1 MAEFDF
7 STIAQYLQPSE
18 EDRQRALKSSLM
30 VAGLGM
36 LANNQGHYGALG
48 PALGAGGLMGMQN
61 YTGALEQAGKA
72 REKSLQQGLA
82 LEKMK
87 RDMAARDAFSKMYSP
102 PPSPSPFPQTGGVM
116 PAPPTG
122 SMAPASGSAGPTL
135 EQIGQLMAIDPNMG
149 KAALELWKA
158 QNPGM
163 QVADGF
169 AFNPRTLPPGFVPQM
184 KVTPQGTAVQVSPNQ
199 QGQPEITVPKG
210 AAEAA
215 RTFADVGE
223 RSKAALDMIQVPDGR
238 GGTRMMTRESAA
250 TMLGIQEPP
259 QAPAPAPSAAPA
271 PTIEPS
277 SGRLTVVAPDDKTAE
292 RWMRQFESQG
302 IPATVKVAPKA
313 RKGNPAPIT
322 EPIAAP
328 PIRTAGGP
336 PRTDELLG
344 YTPPKEKEPPKDFRW
359 KEDGTAEPI
368 PGGPAD
374 TSKKDAARADAA
386 RSKANIVINKVDEAL
401 KQTGWQS
408 TGIVGAAL
416 GKIPATKA
424 FDLERTIDT
433 LKSNLG
439 FSELQAMREASPTGG
454 ALGQVAIQELAM
466 LQSTIA
472 SLDKGQ
478 SEPQLKKNLEAV
490 AKHFTNWKNAV
501 EQSAGSPMEP
511 EAPKPPARSRS
522 EILKAYGL

>member
-1 MAEFDF
+1 M
-7 STIAQYLQPSE
+7 
-18 EDRQRALKSSLM
+18 
-30 VAGLGM
+30 LGI
-36 LANNQGHYGALG
+36 
-48 PALGAGGLMGMQN
+48 P
-61 YTGALEQAGKA
+61 
-72 REKSLQQGLA
+72 
-82 LEKMK
+82 
-87 RDMAARDAFSKMYSP
+87 
-102 PPSPSPFPQTGGVM
+102 
-116 PAPPTG
+116 PAPQAPSGATVP
-122 SMAPASGSAGPTL
+122 APAS
-135 EQIGQLMAIDPNMG
+135 E
-149 KAALELWKA
+149 
-158 QNPGM
+158 
-163 QVADGF
+163 V
-169 AFNPRTLPPGFVPQM
+169 
-184 KVTPQGTAVQVSPNQ
+184 
-199 QGQPEITVPKG
+199 
-210 AAEAA
+210 
-215 RTFADVGE
+215 
-223 RSKAALDMIQVPDGR
+223 
-238 GGTRMMTRESAA
+238 
-250 TMLGIQEPP
+250 
-259 QAPAPAPSAAPA
+259 PAPAPEA
-271 PTIEPS
+271 S

-322 EPIAAP
+322 EPISAP

-344 YTPPKEKEPPKDFRW
+344 YTPPKEKEPPKGY
-359 KEDGTAEPI
+359 EYQPDGSLKPI
-368 PGGPAD
+368 PGGPED
-374 TSKKDAARADAA
+374 TSKKDAARVDAA
-386 RSKANIVINKVDEAL
+386 RSKANIVISKVDEAL

-439 FSELQAMREASPTGG
+439 FAELQAMREASPTGG

-501 EQSAGSPMEP
+501 EQSTGGAEP
-511 EAPKPPARSRS
+511 EAPKSPAPTK
-522 EILKAYGL
+522 LKNVSDADIRETALKYGKTVEQVRKDLGI